1 MTSLPE
7 HAQELL
13 TQLDAVLAGPLES
26 PGVVLALEDDLRP
39 VLLAALQRVR
49 AEAFDDAARI
59 ARPSPF
65 ERSRMPQSTVIEL
78 ESLARTFT
86 TGAVQVR
93 QGRDPLR
100 VPSLDAPRPARGLLP
115 RAAERAEVE
124 ARTTFKTPSDPGA
137 PTPGS
142 RP

>member
-1 MTSLPE
+1 VPT
-7 HAQELL
+7 LL
-13 TQLDAVLAGPLES
+13 SEIERVVCLA
-26 PGVVLALEDDLRP
+26 ALT

-59 ARPSPF
+59 ARPSPM

-86 TGAVQVR
+86 AGAAQVR

-100 VPSLDAPRPARGLLP
+100 APSLDAHRPARGLLQ

-124 ARTTFKTPSDPGA
+124 ARAHKTPSDPGVPA
-137 PTPGS
+137 PGS